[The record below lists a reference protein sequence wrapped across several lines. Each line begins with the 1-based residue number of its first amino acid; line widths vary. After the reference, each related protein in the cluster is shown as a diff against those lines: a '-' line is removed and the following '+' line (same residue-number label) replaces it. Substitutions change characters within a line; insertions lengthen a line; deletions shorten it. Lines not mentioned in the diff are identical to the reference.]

1 LREAHEKSEAP
12 ETVVCCGGFT
22 HPSAISRKSRAMKQ
36 YDVVVVGGG
45 IHGAGVL
52 QAAAA
57 AGHST
62 LLIERLGLASGTSS
76 RSSKLIHGGLRYL
89 ESGQFALVRESL
101 RERAIHLRI
110 AAELVELK
118 PFFIPVYRDTRRRPW
133 QLKLG
138 LWMYA
143 LLGGFD
149 ASTRFG
155 AVPKREWPSLDGLKT
170 QGLEAVIRY
179 HDAQTDDAL
188 LTRAV
193 VQSAL
198 SLGAELAMPASF
210 TRATLTEDAVAVVYD
225 QNGSSVECTARVL
238 VNAAGP
244 WAPHVGG
251 AIQPA
256 ISIPDVDLVQGAHIV
271 LPFPVTA
278 GIYYVES
285 PTDGRAVFVMP
296 WHGATLIGTTETP
309 YRGEPDKVH
318 PLPEEEEYLLAVAR
332 HYFPDFRHLTR
343 EHITQR
349 FAGLRVL
356 PAATQAAFDRSRE
369 TIFSTDREPKP
380 RVLGIYGGKL
390 TGWRAAAA
398 HVLERISVSL
408 PARPRRAATDQLI
421 LRRPK

>member
-1 LREAHEKSEAP
+1 
-12 ETVVCCGGFT
+12 
-22 HPSAISRKSRAMKQ
+22 MKQ

-57 AGHST
+57 AGHSA
-62 LLIERLGLASGTSS
+62 LLIERSGLASGTSS

-110 AAELVELK
+110 AKELVELK
-118 PFFIPVYRDTRRRPW
+118 PFFLPVYRDTRRRPW

-155 AVPKREWPSLDGLKT
+155 SVRRREWSTLDGLET
-170 QGLEAVIRY
+170 RGLDAVIRY
-179 HDAQTDDAL
+179 YDAQTDDAL

-198 SLGAELAMPASF
+198 TLGAELAMPASF
-210 TRATLTEDAVAVVYD
+210 TAAVLSGDTVTVTYD
-225 QNGSSVECTARVL
+225 QDGAARECAARVL

-244 WAPHVGG
+244 WAPHV
-251 AIQPA
+251 ARTIQPA
-256 ISIPDVDLVQGAHIV
+256 IAIPEVDLVQGTHIV
-271 LPFPVTA
+271 LPFAVTA

-309 YRGEPDKVH
+309 YHGAPDKVR
-318 PLPEEEEYLLAVAR
+318 PLPEEEDYLLAVAR
-332 HYFPDFRHLTR
+332 HYFPAFRHLGR

-356 PAATQAAFDRSRE
+356 PAASEAAFDRSRE

-398 HVLERISVSL
+398 HVLERISSSL
-408 PARPRRAATDQLI
+408 PAAARRAATDQLI
-421 LRRPK
+421 LRRPT

>member
-1 LREAHEKSEAP
+1 LSL
-12 ETVVCCGGFT
+12 T
-22 HPSAISRKSRAMKQ
+22 IMKE
-36 YDVVVVGGG
+36 YDVVIVGGG

-57 AGHST
+57 SGLRA
-62 LLIERLGLASGTSS
+62 LLIERTGLASGTSS

-101 RERAIHLRI
+101 RERTILLRI

-133 QLKLG
+133 QLKIG
-138 LWMYA
+138 LWIYA
-143 LLGGFD
+143 LLGGFT
-149 ASTRFG
+149 AETRFG
-155 AVPKREWPSLDGLKT
+155 GVPKREWSALDGLE
-170 QGLEAVIRY
+170 LENLDAVIRY

-198 SLGAELAMPASF
+198 ELGATVAMPARFANAVLSEDGVAIAYDDDAG
-210 TRATLTEDAVAVVYD
+210 TR
-225 QNGSSVECTARVL
+225 VECSARVL
-238 VNAAGP
+238 INAAGP
-244 WAPHVGG
+244 WATQV
-251 AIQPA
+251 ARAVEPA
-256 ISIPDVDLVQGAHIV
+256 IFVPEVDLVQGTHIV
-271 LPFPVTA
+271 IPHALTK

-296 WHGATLIGTTETP
+296 WGGATLVGTTETP
-309 YRGEPDKVH
+309 FHGDPDRVQ
-318 PLPEEEEYLLAVAR
+318 PLPQEEEYLLAVVR
-332 HYFPDFRHLTR
+332 HYFPARAGLSR
-343 EHITQR
+343 EDISAR

-356 PAATQAAFDRSRE
+356 PAANQAAFDRSRE
-369 TIFSTDREPKP
+369 TIITVDRDACP

-398 HVLERISVSL
+398 HVMERVGPSL
-408 PARPRRAATDQLI
+408 PARLKPAATDQLI
-421 LRRPK
+421 LRRPT

>member
-1 LREAHEKSEAP
+1 
-12 ETVVCCGGFT
+12 
-22 HPSAISRKSRAMKQ
+22 MKQ
-36 YDVVVVGGG
+36 YDVVIVGGG

-52 QAAAA
+52 QAAVA
-57 AGHST
+57 AGHDA
-62 LLIERLGLASGTSS
+62 LLIERASLASGTSS

-138 LWMYA
+138 LWVYA

-155 AVPKREWPSLDGLKT
+155 EVPRQEWSSLDGINT
-170 QGLEAVIRY
+170 QGLEAVVRY

-198 SLGAELAMPASF
+198 SLGAEIAMPASF
-210 TRATLTEDAVAVVYD
+210 TGATLTDEGVSLSYEAG
-225 QNGSSVECTARVL
+225 GSPLQCTARVL

-244 WAPHVGG
+244 WATRVAGS
-251 AIQPA
+251 IQPA
-256 ISIPDVDLVQGAHIV
+256 IPIPDVDLVQGAHIV
-271 LPFPVTA
+271 LPFAVTS

-296 WHGATLIGTTETP
+296 WQGATLIGTTETP

-332 HYFPDFRHLTR
+332 HYFPAFRHLGR
-343 EHITQR
+343 EDITQR

-356 PAATQAAFDRSRE
+356 PAASQAAFDRSRE
-369 TIFSTDREPKP
+369 TIFTADRDPKP

-398 HVLERISVSL
+398 HVLERISASL
-408 PARPRRAATDQLI
+408 PPRPRRAATDQLI
-421 LRRPK
+421 LRRPP

>member
-1 LREAHEKSEAP
+1 
-12 ETVVCCGGFT
+12 
-22 HPSAISRKSRAMKQ
+22 MD

-57 AGHST
+57 AGYSG
-62 LLIERLGLASGTSS
+62 LLIEKGALASGTSS

-110 AAELVELK
+110 AGDLVELK

-138 LWMYA
+138 LGMYA

-149 ASTRFG
+149 WGTRFG
-155 AVPKREWPSLDGLKT
+155 AVPKPDWRALDGLDT
-170 QGLEAVIRY
+170 QGLDAVIRY
-179 HDAQTDDAL
+179 HDAQTDDAQ

-193 VQSAL
+193 VRSAQE
-198 SLGAELAMPASF
+198 LGGELAMPATFQQAS
-210 TRATLTEDAVAVVYD
+210 LTDEGVEITYQERGA
-225 QNGSSVECTARVL
+225 SVSCRARVL

-244 WAPHVGG
+244 WATRV
-251 AIQPA
+251 ARAVYPA
-256 ISIPDVDLVQGAHIV
+256 IFVPDVDLVQGTHIV
-271 LPFPVTA
+271 LPLHVTA

-296 WHGATLIGTTETP
+296 WQGSTLVGTTETP
-309 YRGEPDKVH
+309 YRGDPDNVQ
-318 PLPEEEEYLLAVAR
+318 PLPEEEEYLLAVAAR
-332 HYFPDFRHLTR
+332 YFPAVRAMTR
-343 EHITQR
+343 SHILQR

-356 PAATQAAFDRSRE
+356 PAASQTAFGRSRE
-369 TIFSTDREPKP
+369 TLLSTDRDPKP

-398 HVLERISVSL
+398 HVLKRIAPSL
-408 PARPRRAATDQLI
+408 GWRPRRAATDQLI
-421 LRRPK
+421 LRRIE

>member
-1 LREAHEKSEAP
+1 
-12 ETVVCCGGFT
+12 
-22 HPSAISRKSRAMKQ
+22 MKQ
-36 YDVVVVGGG
+36 YDVVIVGGG

-52 QAAAA
+52 QAAVA
-57 AGHST
+57 AGHDA
-62 LLIERLGLASGTSS
+62 LLVERAALASGTSS

-138 LWMYA
+138 LWVYA

-155 AVPKREWPSLDGLKT
+155 EVPRQDWSSLDGLKT
-170 QGLEAVIRY
+170 DGLEAVVRY

-198 SLGAELAMPASF
+198 SLGAQIAMPANF
-210 TRATLTEDAVAVVYD
+210 TGAILTDEGVTLSYEAGGAP
-225 QNGSSVECTARVL
+225 QQCTARVL

-244 WAPHVGG
+244 WASHVAGS
-251 AIQPA
+251 IQPA
-256 ISIPDVDLVQGAHIV
+256 IPIPDVDLVQGTHIV
-271 LPFPVTA
+271 LPFAVTS

-285 PTDGRAVFVMP
+285 PADGRAVFVMP

-309 YRGEPDKVH
+309 YHGEPDKVQ

-332 HYFPDFRHLTR
+332 HYFPAFRHLGR
-343 EHITQR
+343 EDITQR

-356 PAATQAAFDRSRE
+356 PAASQAAFDRSRE
-369 TIFSTDREPKP
+369 TIFVADRDSKP

-398 HVLERISVSL
+398 HVLERISASL
-408 PARPRRAATDQLI
+408 PPRPRRAATDQLI
-421 LRRPK
+421 LRRPP

>member
-1 LREAHEKSEAP
+1 
-12 ETVVCCGGFT
+12 
-22 HPSAISRKSRAMKQ
+22 MKQ
-36 YDVVVVGGG
+36 YDVVIIGGG

-52 QAAAA
+52 QAVVA
-57 AGHST
+57 AGHSA
-62 LLIERLGLASGTSS
+62 LLIERTGLASGTSS

-101 RERAIHLRI
+101 RERAIHLKI

-143 LLGGFD
+143 LLGGFQ
-149 ASTRFG
+149 AGTRFG
-155 AVPKREWPSLDGLKT
+155 AVPKSEWSSLDGLET
-170 QGLEAVIRY
+170 QGLDAVIRY

-198 SLGAELAMPASF
+198 SLGAELAMPAAF
-210 TRATLTEDAVAVVYD
+210 TAAALIDDGVTVRYAQGPGT
-225 QNGSSVECTARVL
+225 VECEARVL

-244 WAPHVGG
+244 WAPSVAA
-251 AIQPA
+251 AIHPP
-256 ISIPDVDLVQGAHIV
+256 IPIPDVDLVQGTHIV
-271 LPFPVTA
+271 LPFAVTA

-285 PTDGRAVFVMP
+285 PADGRAVFVMP

-309 YRGEPDKVH
+309 YRGAPDKVQ
-318 PLPEEEEYLLAVAR
+318 PLPSEEEYLLAVAR
-332 HYFPDFRHLTR
+332 HYFPAFRHLTR
-343 EHITQR
+343 QDITLR

-356 PAATQAAFDRSRE
+356 PAASQAAFDRSRE
-369 TIFSTDREPKP
+369 TIFSADREPRP
-380 RVLGIYGGKL
+380 RVFGIYGGKL

-398 HVLERISVSL
+398 HVLERISSSL
-408 PARPRRAATDQLI
+408 PPSARRAATDQLI
-421 LRRPK
+421 LRRPT

>member
-1 LREAHEKSEAP
+1 
-12 ETVVCCGGFT
+12 
-22 HPSAISRKSRAMKQ
+22 MKR
-36 YDVVVVGGG
+36 YDVVIVGGG

-57 AGHST
+57 AGHSA

-143 LLGGFD
+143 ILGGFD

-155 AVPKREWPSLDGLKT
+155 TVPKREWSSLDGLET

-179 HDAQTDDAL
+179 HDAQTDDAS

-193 VQSAL
+193 VQSAM
-198 SLGAELAMPASF
+198 SLGAEIAMPASF
-210 TRATLTEDAVAVVYD
+210 AAATLTDDGVTVVYD

-251 AIQPA
+251 AIHPA
-256 ISIPDVDLVQGAHIV
+256 IPIPDVDLVQGTHIV
-271 LPFPVTA
+271 LPFAVTA

-296 WHGATLIGTTETP
+296 WQGATLIGTTETP
-309 YRGEPDKVH
+309 YRGEPDEVH
-318 PLPEEEEYLLAVAR
+318 PLPEEEEYLLAVAH
-332 HYFPDFRHLTR
+332 HYFPAFRHLTR

-356 PAATQAAFDRSRE
+356 PAASQAAFDRSRE

-398 HVLERISVSL
+398 HVLERIGTSL
-408 PARPRRAATDQLI
+408 PACPRRAATDQLI